1 MSDDAHRDD
10 EVRRLARSVE
20 ANLAAHPDAET
31 LVAHQ
36 RGELP
41 EGEAAALEEHLAWC
55 RDCASLYRD
64 VPWFFEEEAEP
75 AEPEDLAAD
84 WSALE
89 ARLAREKAPGP
100 AEHPEPRRR
109 VTAFRLMTSLAAAL
123 AVALGIAVYWIAQT
137 HGRVDQLQQPR
148 GNVPILDLAPEGAAR
163 ARAEGPPAVSLERG
177 AHLVFNTE
185 AELGNGLYQAQI
197 LGEDGR
203 LRKAIG
209 DLQPTGYGNLTLW
222 LPPGSLHPGLYR
234 IVLRTE
240 EGGPEVGHYALRVV
254 ESPGP
259 PRSP

>member
-1 MSDDAHRDD
+1 MSDDAPQDD

-55 RDCASLYRD
+55 RDCASLYLD
-64 VPWFFEEEAEP
+64 VPWFFEDEAEP
-75 AEPEDLAAD
+75 AEPEDMSAD

-89 ARLAREKAPGP
+89 ARLAREKEPVP
-100 AEHPEPRRR
+100 AEHPALRRR

-137 HGRVDQLQQPR
+137 NGRIDQLQQPR

-163 ARAEGPPAVSLERG
+163 ARGEGPVTASLERG

-185 AELGNGLYQAQI
+185 AELGAGRYQAEV

-203 LRKAIG
+203 LRREIG
-209 DLQPTGYGNLTLW
+209 DLQATRFGNLTLW
-222 LPPGSLHPGLYR
+222 LPPGSLRPGLYR
-234 IVLRTE
+234 IVVRGE
-240 EGGPEVGHYALRVV
+240 GGGPEVGRYALRVV
-254 ESPGP
+254 EPPTP